1 MTGLG
6 VGGAGVPIG
15 IAGMGGREIAVETE
29 PGKRLVG
36 STELDAFA
44 LARPARRG
52 LGFVAVKRRLAGR
65 FSTKSAPSSLRFGN
79 GSDRT
84 PTSYPIA
91 LVSRGVLTCGTTVG
105 LPCWKL
111 ISVCSASTFVSA
123 PRKSLL

>member
-1 MTGLG
+1 MAGFGITGAVVAIG
-6 VGGAGVPIG
+6 EACMDGG
-15 IAGMGGREIAVETE
+15 EIAVEAE
-29 PGKRLVG
+29 PGKRLVRDG
-36 STELDAFA
+36 QLDVLAS
-44 LARPARRG
+44 ARPAGRG
-52 LGFVAVKRRLAGR
+52 YRLVAVKRRLAGR